1 MKLTEKQKNC
11 PYCHTD
17 SSGEP
22 LKYLKNNEDCS
33 IFLTGN
39 ELHIRALKGYTKPS
53 MLLDVNYCPKCGRN
67 LNEKSSIRERKC
79 FECNGTV
86 THNSGDTLLSFF
98 FDDREKKNFIFQRHF
113 DYDYR
118 FRYNL
123 LCDFCMFCGRSLN
136 EEEE

>member
-17 SSGEP
+17 SDGEP

-33 IFLTGN
+33 VFLTGN

-53 MLLDVNYCPKCGRN
+53 MLLNVNYCPKCGRD
-67 LNEKSSIRERKC
+67 LNEKSAIRERKC

-113 DYDYR
+113 DYR

-123 LCDFCMFCGRSLN
+123 FFGFCPFCGTPLN
-136 EEEE
+136 EEED

>member
-11 PYCHTD
+11 PYCHTA
-17 SSGEP
+17 SNGEP

-33 IFLTGN
+33 IFLTGD

-53 MLLDVNYCPKCGRN
+53 MLQDVNYCPKCGRN

-98 FDDREKKNFIFQRHF
+98 FDDREKKNFIVQRHF
-113 DYDYR
+113 DYDYS

-123 LCDFCMFCGRSLN
+123 LFDFCMFCGRPLN
-136 EEEE
+136 EEPD